1 MKMKNDLLFSVILGC
16 AAAAGLAAP
25 ACAQSDPGTTPAK
38 QRKTAAKTHK
48 VWTEDDLA
56 TVRKPADIYADKE
69 TSQAQAAAALTQ
81 QADPAKQTSASKT
94 DKPPKI
100 APLAHANSVD
110 DADKKIAWEERDIQ
124 GQEEFIDRIQQE
136 LGQAPPDRKE
146 HLQKVIEEHKQ
157 ILADTRKELEG
168 LKSQRKQLEKPG
180 APNVTASA
188 QPPQ

>member
-1 MKMKNDLLFSVILGC
+1 MKTKNDFLFSVILAC
-16 AAAAGLAAP
+16 AAATGLAGP
-25 ACAQSDPGTTPAK
+25 ACAQSDKSTTPAK
-38 QRKTAAKTHK
+38 QRKAAAKTHK

-69 TSQAQAAAALTQ
+69 AAQTQAGATQ
-81 QADPAKQTSASKT
+81 QVVPVKQNSATKSE
-94 DKPPKI
+94 KPPTV

-124 GQEEFIDRIQQE
+124 GQEEFIERVQQE
-136 LGQAPPDRKE
+136 LGQAPPDQRE

-157 ILADTRKELEG
+157 ILADTRKELAG
-168 LKSQRKQLEKPG
+168 LQAQRKQLQK
-180 APNVTASA
+180 APASSVTSAA